1 MPSVSPLRLGPPDS
15 ILAVP
20 LGQHLIAVQW
30 SEVPGAAGY
39 QLERRINLTGP
50 FDVIQDIDARTT
62 TAYSDDTVEPETTYG
77 YRIVAI
83 SSAGKPSTPSIVAGA
98 RTPPVQ
104 GILVNTSPEI
114 SGGVEDPDGYTLTI
128 SQNGQTVT
136 QTAIRVQEER
146 RFSPLAPGAYQVTLS
161 GVANNCTVGGGN
173 QRAVTVTDQGL
184 ATLASVVFVVGCRDP
199 DTGRLQVGVTTTGD
213 SLDTD
218 GYRVTLT
225 GVADDATLPDSLR
238 AFFRRDSVGPQA
250 QLSYASLRPGHYTLA
265 LAGVAGNCALT
276 GAATLEFR
284 AEKLDDLAKSF
295 AITCQRGVDPNRP
308 LALTNHWIPASAG
321 VGQHTVLEVGM
332 DLTAAP
338 SRDVAGVQA
347 VLGFDPTAVRLDSA
361 VALAPWQGTFN
372 SAVAGR
378 VTWIAFITGGG
389 ISGTTTFARFYFTA
403 VGAAGATT
411 TTATTITAV
420 ADGSGSSIGS
430 LVHKVEATFTVGSGG
445 GNQPPVANLGG
456 PYQATVGVARSF
468 NGSGSSDPDGTI
480 AGYAWTFGD
489 GGTGSGVTPSH
500 TYAAAGSYPVTLTV
514 TDNQGSTASAGTT
527 VTVTS
532 GGGNQPPVAQ
542 PGGPYTG
549 VTGTAVSFDGQ
560 ASSDPDG
567 TVASY
572 AWTFGDGATAT
583 GPTPTHAYAS
593 AGTYTVALTVT
604 DNLGATGTASTSA
617 TISGAGTPFHWQ
629 GSFGPINP
637 ADSLVALTVTLDLS
651 TDIPETPGP
660 EALQSW
666 AVDSLQW
673 DPAVLRYFSFNFG
686 PGGAGSVNPTD
697 ANSQGKLI
705 FSGVQPAAQSTGVIT
720 IAVIR
725 FKVIGASGSL
735 STTRTALGP
744 LLGTAATG
752 GFNYR
757 SKTDVNEGSI
767 SSP

>member
-1 MPSVSPLRLGPPDS
+1 
-15 ILAVP
+15 
-20 LGQHLIAVQW
+20 
-30 SEVPGAAGY
+30 
-39 QLERRINLTGP
+39 
-50 FDVIQDIDARTT
+50 
-62 TAYSDDTVEPETTYG
+62 
-77 YRIVAI
+77 
-83 SSAGKPSTPSIVAGA
+83 
-98 RTPPVQ
+98 
-104 GILVNTSPEI
+104 
-114 SGGVEDPDGYTLTI
+114 
-128 SQNGQTVT
+128 
-136 QTAIRVQEER
+136 
-146 RFSPLAPGAYQVTLS
+146 
-161 GVANNCTVGGGN
+161 
-173 QRAVTVTDQGL
+173 
-184 ATLASVVFVVGCRDP
+184 
-199 DTGRLQVGVTTTGD
+199 
-213 SLDTD
+213 
-218 GYRVTLT
+218 
-225 GVADDATLPDSLR
+225 
-238 AFFRRDSVGPQA
+238 
-250 QLSYASLRPGHYTLA
+250 
-265 LAGVAGNCALT
+265 
-276 GAATLEFR
+276 
-284 AEKLDDLAKSF
+284 
-295 AITCQRGVDPNRP
+295 
-308 LALTNHWIPASAG
+308 
-321 VGQHTVLEVGM
+321 
-332 DLTAAP
+332 
-338 SRDVAGVQA
+338 
-347 VLGFDPTAVRLDSA
+347 VLGFDPTVVRLDSA

-420 ADGSGSSIGS
+420 ADGGGSSISS

-445 GNQPPVANLGG
+445 GNQPPVANPAG

-468 NGSGSSDPDGTI
+468 NGGGSSDPDGTI
-480 AGYAWTFGD
+480 AAYAWTFGD
-489 GGTGSGVTPSH
+489 GGTGTGPTPTH

-527 VTVTS
+527 ATVTS

-549 VTGTAVSFDGQ
+549 VTGTAVSFNGQ

-583 GPTPTHAYAS
+583 GATPTHAYAS
-593 AGTYTVALTVT
+593 PGTYTVALTVT

-629 GSFGPINP
+629 GSFGPVNP
-637 ADSLVALTVTLDLS
+637 ADSLVTLTITLDLS

-666 AVDSLQW
+666 AVDSLRW

-697 ANSQGKLI
+697 ANTLGKLI
-705 FSGVQPAAQSTGVIT
+705 FSGVQPAAHSTGLIT
-720 IAVIR
+720 VAVIQ
-725 FKVIGASGSL
+725 FKVIGASGS
-735 STTRTALGP
+735 STTTRTAVGP